1 MPHRVPVTPQGRRAH
16 PADRSDV
23 RRHGRRVE
31 GSRWGFRARKVAGP
45 LIEARR
51 AELLESLPVREDFV
65 ARGFDYQDAE
75 LAAQRARLSE
85 KARSGDPK
93 AKGDLTKIKDR
104 QRTLAARRDEAL
116 ARLRAEPELIAADEV
131 TFLAHALVLPSSDPE
146 DRRRHDAEVE
156 AIAVR
161 VAWGYEETRGAAVKD
176 VSKGPLPLACG
187 LTECPGFDLLS
198 KGPGTEERAIEVKG
212 RAGVGRHRADRE
224 RVGQVLQLAGAVL
237 ALRRLRLRNADA
249 AARPRPGPVP
259 EARCEREGRSDH
271 RRERDHRCRR
281 GQAVSW
287 DENLDGVA
295 KRIAEIDL
303 SPLRVLAG
311 PGTGKTFALT
321 RRVARLLESGAEPSR
336 MLVCTFTRTIAADL
350 KKEIAALGLEDID
363 AVRAGTLH
371 GFCFSLLSR
380 GEVLALTGRKP
391 RPLLKF
397 EQRFLL
403 EDLKDSRFGGIRGCS
418 RRLEAFNSAWARL
431 QSDEPGWPSD
441 PVDRRFQ
448 AELKSW
454 LLFHQAI
461 LVGEV
466 VPETLRYLREN
477 PSSEDRSA
485 FEHVLVDEYQD
496 LNRAE
501 QVLLDLLA
509 EDGTLTVIGDEN
521 QSIYSFKFAHPEG
534 ISRFHENHPGTHD
547 ETLDECRRCPALV
560 IELANHLISRNDT
573 SVPRPLQPTSTTPP
587 GEVFVVQWPSMRDE
601 ARGLARFIP
610 SRSNPALLPPAR
622 SSFLRLDVSSATE
635 YEMSSRVWGHQR
647 SASFTKKTSRGP
659 ERRVRKLGSSGVLS
673 SFPTG

>member
-1 MPHRVPVTPQGRRAH
+1 M
-16 PADRSDV
+16 
-23 RRHGRRVE
+23 
-31 GSRWGFRARKVAGP
+31 
-45 LIEARR
+45 
-51 AELLESLPVREDFV
+51 
-65 ARGFDYQDAE
+65 
-75 LAAQRARLSE
+75 
-85 KARSGDPK
+85 
-93 AKGDLTKIKDR
+93 
-104 QRTLAARRDEAL
+104 
-116 ARLRAEPELIAADEV
+116 
-131 TFLAHALVLPSSDPE
+131 
-146 DRRRHDAEVE
+146 
-156 AIAVR
+156 
-161 VAWGYEETRGAAVKD
+161 
-176 VSKGPLPLACG
+176 
-187 LTECPGFDLLS
+187 
-198 KGPGTEERAIEVKG
+198 
-212 RAGVGRHRADRE
+212 
-224 RVGQVLQLAGAVL
+224 
-237 ALRRLRLRNADA
+237 
-249 AARPRPGPVP
+249 
-259 EARCEREGRSDH
+259 
-271 RRERDHRCRR
+271 
-281 GQAVSW
+281 SW
-287 DENLDGVA
+287 DENLEGVA

-321 RRVARLLESGAEPSR
+321 RRVARLLEGGAEPSR

-391 RPLLKF
+391 RPLLKS

-403 EDLKDSRFGGIRGCS
+403 EDLKNARFGGIRGCS

-431 QSDEPGWPSD
+431 QNDEPGWPSD
-441 PVDRRFQ
+441 PVDRAFQ

-466 VPETLRYLREN
+466 VPETLTYLREN
-477 PSSEDRSA
+477 PASEDRSA
-485 FEHVLVDEYQD
+485 FDHVLVDEYQD

-573 SVPRPLQPTSTTPP
+573 SVPRPLQPMSTSSP
-587 GEVFVVQWPSMRDE
+587 GEVVVVQWPSMGDE
-601 ARGLARFIP
+601 ARGLARFIHKRIESGTVSP
-610 SRSNPALLPPAR
+610 GQVLVLAARRQFGYGIRDELKSLGTPAL
-622 SSFLRLDVSSATE
+622 SFFYEEDLEGDPKDESASSAQAAYFLLSLLVDRE
-635 YEMSSRVWGHQR
+635 DRVALRAWCGFGSPSLR
-647 SASFTKKTSRGP
+647 SGAWK
-659 ERRVRKLGSSGVLS
+659 RVRSVSESTGATPWTVLQEVADGSRKLAGISDLVGRFRQVRDRLSELDALRGRELVDALFPLSEPWAEPLRTLAETLSDNDCDAPELLDGIRSGIVRPELPVDVDYVRVMSLHKSKGLTANLVLVAGCVQGLIPHLLEEGLRAEQLAHLEEQRRLFYVAITRTRCTLVLS
-673 SFPTG
+673 SVTSLPRQLAYKMRAKVLGGSRNIVRAIASEFLAELGPRRPIPILGAAFLEKTGAADDR